1 MSEQQRSII
10 TVIMNHNMKK
20 VCFLGVSLAT
30 YNMGVSALTAS
41 LVKITRY
48 FLPEAEFFLL
58 IGNRSSSAQ
67 ILTSADDKKTLIQVI
82 NYRLSPKAK
91 IKEHLIW
98 IFLMACMHRII
109 PLKVVRNAIVRKTPF
124 LNTLA
129 QADFVGD
136 IRGGDSFSDIYGLT
150 RLVIGSTPAII
161 ALLMKKKLI
170 LLPQTYGPYETM
182 AGRAIGR
189 YIIQRSAHILSRD
202 KEGISVLKKL
212 MDNKPLKQDVLFC
225 PDVAFMLD
233 SRRPGKLDIEPRLL
247 SDKSVPLIGLNI
259 NGLMYN
265 GGYTRNNMFG
275 LKMDY
280 RDFAAKIALTLLEK
294 TSAHLLFVPHTY
306 NPAVESDPDAC
317 RDIMNSLSG
326 RYGDRM
332 HLVVREYDQSEIK
345 GVIDLCDFFI
355 GSRMHACIAAISQE
369 IPTVGIAYSRKF
381 HGVFESVGVGEM
393 IVDGRSMNTDEAV
406 EHVMKCYQ
414 NRDEMKSKLR
424 VTIGNAK
431 QSIMATF
438 KDILAV

>member
-1 MSEQQRSII
+1 MA
-10 TVIMNHNMKK
+10 NNNMKK
-20 VCFLGVSLAT
+20 VCLMGVSLAT

-41 LVKITRY
+41 LVKITKHI
-48 FLPEAEFFLL
+48 LPEAEFFLL

-67 ILTSADDKKTLIQVI
+67 VLTNSDEKKTIIKVV

-91 IKEHLIW
+91 IKEHLVW
-98 IFLMACMHRII
+98 IFLNACLHRMI
-109 PLKVVRNAIVRKTPF
+109 PLKVVRNAIARKTPF

-129 QADFVGD
+129 HADFVGD

-150 RLVIGSTPAII
+150 KLVIGSTPAII
-161 ALLMKKKLI
+161 ALLMKKRLV

-182 AGRAIGR
+182 AGKAIAR
-189 YIIQRSAHILSRD
+189 YIITRSAHILSRD
-202 KEGISVLKKL
+202 KAGISVLKKL
-212 MDNKPLKQDVLFC
+212 MDNKVLKQDVIFC

-233 SRRPGKLDIEPRLL
+233 SRRPDTLDIEPRLL

-265 GGYTRNNMFG
+265 GGFTRNNMFG

-280 RDFAAKIALTLLEK
+280 KEFAGKIALTLLEK

-306 NPAVESDPDAC
+306 NPPVESDPDAC
-317 RDIMNSLSG
+317 RDIMNSLSS

-345 GVIDLCDFFI
+345 GVIGLCDFFI

-369 IPTVGIAYSRKF
+369 VPTVGIAYSRKF

-393 IVDGRSMNTDEAV
+393 IVDGRSVDTDEAV
-406 EHVMKCYQ
+406 EHVMRRYQ
-414 NRDEMKSKLR
+414 NRDEMKNKLH
-424 VTIGNAK
+424 VTINNAK
-431 QSIMATF
+431 LSIMATF